1 MDWQEIADNWVLIPR
16 HPIGIVHFLGGAFAA
31 PAPQLT
37 YRWLLEALAQKR
49 HLVVATPF
57 VQTLNHNAIA
67 LEVLKAFET
76 TTERLQKSATLSKA
90 YLPIYGVGHSLGSK
104 LHLLIGSL
112 FEVSRAGN
120 ILMSY
125 NNHPARRAI
134 PLVEQLN
141 LTPAFNIE
149 FTPTPV
155 ETNQLIAQE
164 YSIGRNLLIKFQNDD
179 IDQTASLMDLLQKR
193 FGSMV
198 ASLTLPGTHV
208 TPLGQDVNWQA
219 GREFTPLDAVGQWVK
234 QEFLYKELNQ
244 LLREMSRWL
253 NPVLPV

>member
-1 MDWQEIADNWVLIPR
+1 MDWQEVAGNWVLTPR
-16 HPIGIVHFLGGAFAA
+16 RPIGIVHFLGGAFAA

-49 HLVVATPF
+49 YLVVATPF
-57 VQTLNHNAIA
+57 VQTLDHNEIA

-76 TTERLQKSATLSKA
+76 TTERLKKSATLSKA

-120 ILMSY
+120 ILMCY
-125 NNHPARRAI
+125 NNHSARRAI

-155 ETNQLIAQE
+155 KTNQLIAQE
-164 YSIGRNLLIKFQNDD
+164 YSIRRNLLIKFQNDD
-179 IDQTASLMDLLQKR
+179 IDQTTSLMNLLQKR
-193 FGSMV
+193 FGNMV
-198 ASLTLPGTHV
+198 ASLTLPGTHI

-234 QEFLYKELNQ
+234 QEFLYKDLNQ